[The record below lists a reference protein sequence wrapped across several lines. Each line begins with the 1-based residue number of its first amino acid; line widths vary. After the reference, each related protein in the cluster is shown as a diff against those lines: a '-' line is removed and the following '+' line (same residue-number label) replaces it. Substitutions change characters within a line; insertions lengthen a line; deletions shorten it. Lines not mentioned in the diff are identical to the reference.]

1 MYCLIEKQNNSLFD
15 KADEFNI
22 IYKSKYKFLCFL
34 KKFIIEF
41 TIEAGPKSIF
51 SYYVTC
57 LN

>member
-1 MYCLIEKQNNSLFD
+1 MYYLVEKQNNSLFD
-15 KADEFNI
+15 RTDELNI

-41 TIEAGPKSIF
+41 TIEPGPKSIF

-57 LN
+57 SN